1 MDKWINAFHESVFKW
16 IVHLN
21 CSSHVF
27 AQAMCVVPVFCTF
40 VHFRPPTCEQRSSS
54 APPECFVESAVQEA
68 LRREEAAL
76 KIRARKQSRNVTRR
90 WARFA
95 DGLWKQCEEKAVQE
109 ICAEADSRA
118 SRITPQLRIV
128 MHREAFN
135 TFISYVFAERS
146 DAAALEHLGI
156 IRDIGG
162 RTVEFWCADEV
173 LEENA
178 TMQALHSEALICQS
192 TLEQHQIRLA
202 MAPREPIRLKFKD
215 NLTLEC
221 VRRLVHKRF
230 GVAPVK
236 QRLAHRGKTLTRGSL
251 SEQSVGPGS
260 VINVTERTLAKN

>member
-1 MDKWINAFHESVFKW
+1 MCLLQPCV
-16 IVHLN
+16 

-27 AQAMCVVPVFCTF
+27 AQVMRVPVFCTF
-40 VHFRPPTCEQRSSS
+40 VHFRPSICEQRSSS
-54 APPECFVESAVQEA
+54 APPECFVDCAVQEA
-68 LRREEAAL
+68 LRREEVTL

-95 DGLWKQCEEKAVQE
+95 DGLWKHCREKAIQE
-109 ICAEADSRA
+109 ICAEADFRA

-128 MHREAFN
+128 MERAAFN

-156 IRDIGG
+156 IRDRGG

-173 LEENA
+173 LENNA
-178 TMQALHSEALICQS
+178 TMQTLHSEALICQS

-202 MAPREPIRLKFKD
+202 MAPLEPIRLKFKMS
-215 NLTLEC
+215 LTLEC
-221 VRRLVHKRF
+221 LRKLVHKRF

-236 QRLAHRGKTLTRGSL
+236 QRLAHRGKNLTRGPL
-251 SEQSVGPGS
+251 SEQNVGPGC
-260 VINVTERTLAKN
+260 VIHVTERTLAKN